1 MLEIIA
7 NLVSLAS
14 AVISLVTAIILLK
27 QTKHSNPWGL
37 KSPQPKRVI
46 LLYLKHSDFAR
57 AKWNF

>member
-27 QTKHSNPWGL
+27 LTK
-37 KSPQPKRVI
+37 R
-46 LLYLKHSDFAR
+46 
-57 AKWNF
+57 